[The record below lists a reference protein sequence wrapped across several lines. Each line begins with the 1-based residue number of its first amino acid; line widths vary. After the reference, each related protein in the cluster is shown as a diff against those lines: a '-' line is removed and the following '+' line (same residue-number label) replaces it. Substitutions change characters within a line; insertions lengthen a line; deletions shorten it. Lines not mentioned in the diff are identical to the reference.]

1 MEEKMDK
8 KEEKVELIQ
17 TPTQVA
23 ISYKVPGIETELT
36 LEQLLVWMGN
46 QILELKKNIA

>member
-1 MEEKMDK
+1 MAEK

-23 ISYKVPGIETELT
+23 ISYKVPGIESGLT
-36 LEQLLVWMGN
+36 LEQLLVWIAN
-46 QILELKKNIA
+46 QVLELKKNLA

>member
-1 MEEKMDK
+1 MEK

-23 ISYKVPGIETELT
+23 LSYKVPGIQEQLT
-36 LEQLLVWMGN
+36 LEQFLVWLAN
-46 QILELKKNIA
+46 QVLELKKNIA